1 MLMLWKRGI
10 FVVLEPENLTCEVI
24 LAVPI
29 DEAEKLAKQIK
40 EGQLLGQNYAS
51 VDLTAC
57 PPQFR
62 KSKKIPSVERDKHAA
77 VASRIRE
84 LILI

>member
-1 MLMLWKRGI
+1 MLWKGGI
-10 FVVLEPENLTCEVI
+10 FVVLEPENLACEVI

-51 VDLTAC
+51 VDLAAC
-57 PPQFR
+57 APQFR